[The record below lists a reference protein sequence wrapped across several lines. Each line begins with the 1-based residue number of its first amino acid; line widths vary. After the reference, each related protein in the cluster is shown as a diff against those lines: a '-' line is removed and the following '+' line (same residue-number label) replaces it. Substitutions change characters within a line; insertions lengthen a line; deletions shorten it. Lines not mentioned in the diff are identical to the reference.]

1 MKRTTIIL
9 PERLAILVDRER
21 RRLDVS
27 TAHLI
32 RRALEVYFDL
42 DGANSKALPFIGIG
56 ASGSHDTARRI
67 DEMLSQEW
75 GPARNPA
82 LTL

>member
-9 PERLAILVDRER
+9 PERLAVLVDRER

-32 RRALEVYFDL
+32 RRALEVYFNL
-42 DGANSKALPFIGIG
+42 DGSNSKALPFIGIG
-56 ASGSHDTARRI
+56 ASGSRDTARRI
-67 DEMLSQEW
+67 DEVLSKEW
-75 GPARNPA
+75 STDRDR
-82 LTL
+82 